1 MVPPSHTHFYNN
13 KVALNGYGGNG
24 VHCGFNT
31 ENKTHAELPPFGII
45 ADVSGSVKVPLALT
59 DPAGH
64 AGDVLCVM
72 YHTRSRVHHRS
83 LFCDECKTVLG
94 AATLQPKWNW
104 KTD

>member
-64 AGDVLCVM
+64 AGDVPGVM

-83 LFCDECKTVLG
+83 LF
-94 AATLQPKWNW
+94 ATRARPCSGLQPKWNW